1 MKIFIELPTW
11 LGDAVMSTLAIENI
25 TLNFP
30 NAKITF
36 FGSFASTSLF
46 TNHPILAMF
55 GGAITTALIQSSSAM
70 IAIVQQMYHL
80 KALSLY
86 VSIPSI

>member
-46 TNHPILAMF
+46 TNHPNLEKIISF
-55 GGAITTALIQSSSAM
+55 TTIKS
-70 IAIVQQMYHL
+70 VQKFKTL
-80 KALSLY
+80 TTLWD
-86 VSIPSI
+86 